1 MNNKILKGISLII
14 FGILLCVGGTEINY
28 TIPSNLSELPFSL
41 IGVIFGIAGLAMV
54 FTKESKDTDK

>member
-1 MNNKILKGISLII
+1 MNNKTLKGISLIL
-14 FGILLCVGGTEINY
+14 FGILLCVGGTEIND
-28 TIPSNLSELPFSL
+28 TILSHLPVLPFAL

>member
-28 TIPSNLSELPFSL
+28 TILSNLSELPFSL

-54 FTKESKDTDK
+54 FTKDSKDTDK

>member
-1 MNNKILKGISLII
+1 MNNKTLKGISLIL
-14 FGILLCVGGTEINY
+14 FGILLCVGGTEIND
-28 TIPSNLSELPFSL
+28 TILSHLSDLPFAL

>member
-1 MNNKILKGISLII
+1 M
-14 FGILLCVGGTEINY
+14 GGTEINY
-28 TIPSNLSELPFSL
+28 TILSNLSELPFSL

>member
-28 TIPSNLSELPFSL
+28 TILSNLSELPFSL
-41 IGVIFGIAGLAMV
+41 IGVIFGIDVLAMV

>member
-1 MNNKILKGISLII
+1 MNNKILKGISLIL
-14 FGILLCVGGTEINY
+14 FGILLCVGGREIND
-28 TIPSNLSELPFSL
+28 TILSNLSEFPFSL

>member
-28 TIPSNLSELPFSL
+28 TILSNLSELPFSL
-41 IGVIFGIAGLAMV
+41 IGVIFGLVGLAMV